1 MSKDGLHRATRIG
14 LAAALLASTSLLA
27 AADGNRQR
35 VQNGGVARTYAEVS
49 LSNPLLAAFSLRFDN
64 GDHKLR
70 AIGIT
75 HGAKRRA
82 NAEFADK
89 DNNDPM
95 KMDVTFRQAP
105 VAKSYSVTQKC
116 RGTCTLAIKPGPGG
130 KQWRLALRGFRLWRP
145 SGQDSNVREIAV
157 APSGDMKS
165 YKVTFKDNGT
175 FDYTA
180 TVQYAWFKTSR
191 PEVPTAYVRGRG
203 TPRSSFP
210 RVKMQPE
217 LDYPGLVLRGF
228 SFQYRDGDHH
238 VEGVG
243 VTFGSAW
250 MHDGDYGDN
259 VSIGASYEP
268 L

>member
-1 MSKDGLHRATRIG
+1 MSVHGLHRATRIG

-27 AADGNRQR
+27 AADGNHQR
-35 VQNGGVARTYAEVS
+35 IRNGGVARTYAEVS

-70 AIGIT
+70 SIGIT
-75 HGAKRRA
+75 QGAKRRA

-95 KMDVTFRQAP
+95 KMDVIFRQAP
-105 VAKSYSVTQKC
+105 IMKSYSVTQKC

-130 KQWRLALRGFRLWRP
+130 KQWRLALRGFRLSRP
-145 SGQDSNVREIAV
+145 SGQDSNVRDIAV

-165 YKVTFKDNGT
+165 YEVTFKDNGT

-191 PEVPTAYVRGRG
+191 PEVPTAYVRARA
-203 TPRSSFP
+203 TPSKGLT
-210 RVKMQPE
+210 VKMQPE

-228 SFQYRDGDHH
+228 SFRYTKGDHH

-259 VSIGASYEP
+259 VSIEASYEP